1 MNTRASII
9 IIEDE
14 KNICN
19 FIETV
24 LPPQNYQVT
33 CAYTGTDGLKLI
45 NTHKPDVVLLDLGL
59 PDMDGLEIIQE
70 VRTYSSVPIIVISA
84 RTMERSKVAALD
96 IDTETM
102 EKEYAAQEE
111 DIYQVYCDVAEK
123 ESVDQA
129 IAKVLEHFGRID
141 VLFSNAGIIGR
152 QSLLDTTEETWRR
165 VIDIN
170 LNGMFF
176 VNQAVLRSMVERGI
190 KGAVVNTSSI
200 ASATVSTNTGA
211 YSASKGGVT
220 QFTKWA
226 ALEMAPHGI
235 RVNAIGPGTSVTRIT
250 EGTRFNPERNEKF
263 LRNIPMGRYGEPEE
277 AAAAALYLGSED
289 ASYITGVTL
298 LEDGGFSLF

>member
-1 MNTRASII
+1 MEIRRY
-9 IIEDE
+9 DE
-14 KNICN
+14 KIA
-19 FIETV
+19 V
-24 LPPQNYQVT
+24 VT
-33 CAYTGTDGLKLI
+33 GAANGIGLSMVKRL
-45 NTHKPDVVLLDLGL
+45 VEEG
-59 PDMDGLEIIQE
+59 
-70 VRTYSSVPIIVISA
+70 A
-84 RTMERSKVAALD
+84 KVAALD

-102 EKEYAAQEE
+102 EKEYAGQEE

-200 ASATVSTNTGA
+200 ASATVSSNTGA

-250 EGTRFNPERNEKF
+250 
-263 LRNIPMGRYGEPEE
+263 
-277 AAAAALYLGSED
+277 
-289 ASYITGVTL
+289 
-298 LEDGGFSLF
+298 

>member
-1 MNTRASII
+1 MEIRRY
-9 IIEDE
+9 DE
-14 KNICN
+14 KIA
-19 FIETV
+19 V
-24 LPPQNYQVT
+24 VT
-33 CAYTGTDGLKLI
+33 GAANGIGLSMVKRL
-45 NTHKPDVVLLDLGL
+45 VEEG
-59 PDMDGLEIIQE
+59 
-70 VRTYSSVPIIVISA
+70 A
-84 RTMERSKVAALD
+84 KVAALD

-102 EKEYAAQEE
+102 EKEYAGQEE

-200 ASATVSTNTGA
+200 ASATVSSNTGA

-235 RVNAIGPGTSVTRIT
+235 RVTAIGPGTSVTRIT

>member
-1 MNTRASII
+1 MEIRRYDRKIA
-9 IIEDE
+9 
-14 KNICN
+14 
-19 FIETV
+19 V
-24 LPPQNYQVT
+24 VT
-33 CAYTGTDGLKLI
+33 GAANGIG
-45 NTHKPDVVLLDLGL
+45 
-59 PDMDGLEIIQE
+59 
-70 VRTYSSVPIIVISA
+70 
-84 RTMERSKVAALD
+84 RSMVKRLVEEGAKVAALD
-96 IDTETM
+96 IDMEAM
-102 EKEYAAQEE
+102 EKEYEGQE
-111 DIYQVYCDVAEK
+111 DIFPVFCDVSEK
-123 ESVDQA
+123 NSVDGA
-129 IAKVLEHFGRID
+129 VAKVLEHFGRID

-152 QSLLDTTEETWRR
+152 QSLLDTTEESWRK

-176 VNQAVLRSMVERGI
+176 VNQAVLRSMVEKKI
-190 KGAVVNTSSI
+190 KGSVVNTSSI